1 MSLKKNLKMEGVLPS
16 ERCYQVGNII
26 KIRKEPRRAKL
37 FGFTMGTEHVIQN
50 PPKEYKG
57 HGTSI
62 NCHAGVW
69 VNDVSNRL
77 RFLSWEYY
85 FWTGRCNKPTE
96 KSKIKRIRRNV
107 I

>member
-1 MSLKKNLKMEGVLPS
+1 MEGVLPS

-37 FGFTMGTEHVIQN
+37 FGFTMGSEHVIQN

-62 NCHAGVW
+62 NCHAGIW
-69 VNDVSNRL
+69 VHDVSKRL
-77 RFLSWEYY
+77 RFLSWEHYY
-85 FWTGRCNKPTE
+85 WTGKTNGLNE
-96 KSKIKRIRRNV
+96 KYKIKRKRRT
-107 I
+107 II